1 MNNKLKILIPNKLE
15 VAPQQAA
22 QPIGGE
28 NDEEVDEE
36 EMMRRMFGFSGFS
49 STKVFFRVENN
60 Y

>member
-1 MNNKLKILIPNKLE
+1 LNKKLKILIPNKLE

-22 QPIGGE
+22 QPVGGE

-49 STKVFFRVENN
+49 STKVFFS
-60 Y
+60 